1 MCGPSNDL
9 LWGFLALVIIGGA
22 TLAYLNGFFSERG
35 AVRRALMREYKSRMR
50 WGEYAAARKILDE
63 MQKWG

>member
-22 TLAYLNGFFSERG
+22 TLAYLEGVFSVKG
-35 AVRRALMREYKSRMR
+35 AARRAMLRQYKARMR
-50 WGEYAAARKILDE
+50 WGDYDEARKILDDLN
-63 MQKWG
+63 KNY